1 MYDDEEV
8 PTLTIIGVGEMGVA
22 VVHQLLKTPVYSA
35 SLLICHGNAD
45 VLRAS
50 SSPNK
55 VLFEVDRPDDE
66 AKWHLT
72 DALSN
77 PELPGRVAIIISD
90 LRNPDDYRQVAL
102 LTQLFR
108 EQGKLTVPT
117 IGLYPDADPEKR
129 SRVDDMI
136 LALQQQADSVWLCN
150 QEQEAYQKRVEQ
162 LAHVVSILAV
172 FCESTIDTADFPD
185 VKRVVWKA
193 RMAVATATGKGNNR
207 AIDTVNALISQIQAQ
222 TKGGPAID
230 RILLITS
237 TGKEKPLL
245 LREQVAI
252 SNGIS
257 DFVGREVKLFKFGAV
272 TDAMLGEEIRVA
284 LLMGMPFEQG
294 RSGSGS

>member
-8 PTLTIIGVGEMGVA
+8 PTLTIVGVGEMGAA
-22 VVHQLLKTPVYSA
+22 VINQLLKTPVYSA

-50 SSPNK
+50 AAPNK
-55 VLFEVDRPDDE
+55 VLFETNRPDDE

-77 PELPGRVAIIISD
+77 PELPGKMAVIISD
-90 LRNPDDYRQVAL
+90 LKNPDDYRQVAL
-102 LTQLFR
+102 LIQLFK

-117 IGLYPDADPEKR
+117 IGLYPDTDSEQR
-129 SRVDDMI
+129 ERIDRRI
-136 LALQQQADSVWLCN
+136 LNLQQQADSVWIYT
-150 QEQEAYQKRVEQ
+150 QEQEDYRKRVEQ
-162 LAHVVSILAV
+162 LASAVSVLAG
-172 FCESTIDTADFPD
+172 FCESIIDTADFPD
-185 VKRVVWKA
+185 IKRVVGRA
-193 RMAVATATGKGNNR
+193 RMAVATATGKGDNR
-207 AIDTVNALISQIQAQ
+207 AIDTVNSLISQIQAQ
-222 TKGGPAID
+222 TKDGPVVD

-245 LREQVAI
+245 LREQVVL

-272 TDAMLGEEIRVA
+272 TDATLGEEISVA
-284 LLMGMPFEQG
+284 LLMGMPFERVKQA
-294 RSGSGS
+294 

>member
-8 PTLTIIGVGEMGVA
+8 PTLTIVGVGEMGAA
-22 VVHQLLKTPVYSA
+22 VINQLLKTPVYSA

-50 SSPNK
+50 SAPNK
-55 VLFEVDRPDDE
+55 VLFEANRPDDE

-77 PELPGRVAIIISD
+77 PELSGKMAIIISD
-90 LRNPDDYRQVAL
+90 LSSPDDYRQVAL
-102 LTQLFR
+102 LIQLFK

-117 IGLYPDADPEKR
+117 IGLYPNTEPEQRK
-129 SRVDDMI
+129 RVDGM
-136 LALQQQADSVWLCN
+136 LLNLQQQADSVWICT
-150 QEQEAYQKRVEQ
+150 QEQELYQKRVEQ
-162 LAHVVSILAV
+162 LANAVSVLAG

-185 VKRVVWKA
+185 VKRVVGGA
-193 RMAVATATGKGNNR
+193 RMAVATATGKGDNR
-207 AIDTVNALISQIQAQ
+207 AIDTVVLLIRQIQMQ
-222 TKGGPAID
+222 TKGGPAVD

-237 TGKEKPLL
+237 TGKEKPLM

-272 TDAMLGEEIRVA
+272 TDATLGEEISVA
-284 LLMGMPFEQG
+284 LLMGMPFERVKQE
-294 RSGSGS
+294 